1 MAAITVTSVRYGVD
15 MAVTYVFTTAAD
27 GDTLNIGKGK
37 TRVIYQVVGDPSTQT
52 SAGGSIEYTSSTGV
66 ATVRPGE
73 NSLGGQIT
81 VYPK

>member
-1 MAAITVTSVRYGVD
+1 MAAITVTSTQYGVD

-37 TRVIYQVVGDPSTQT
+37 TSVQYSLVGNPGTQAA
-52 SAGGSIEYTSSTGV
+52 AGTAFEYVSSTGV
-66 ATVRPGE
+66 LTVRPGTD
-73 NSLGGQIT
+73 SLGGQIR